1 MKVEILDFTHNPVD
15 LISQCAGICYGKDD
29 TSAKRVERCAKA
41 GHDSV
46 FEHAKVT
53 FKLTG
58 VSRNLTHQLVRHRL
72 CSFNEMS
79 MRYVKLGTTNY
90 YVTPRSIWDNEEM
103 LAAYNKVLDAADE
116 FYATAVSNGIPAEDA
131 RYAIPGAIET
141 EIIVTCNVRQLKH
154 ICELRIDKHAQ
165 WEIRNAMKMVL
176 EELGQLTALYWE
188 SDDPEQWEWLI
199 DEYIMEGKEW

>member
-79 MRYVKLGTTNY
+79 LRYVKLDGFQK
-90 YVTPRSIWDNEEM
+90 YVIPPSILENEAV
-103 LAAYNKVLDAADE
+103 LARYLGLLDEANC
-116 FYATAVSNGIPAEDA
+116 FYAFAIGEGIPAEDA

-154 ICELRIDKHAQ
+154 MCELRIDKHAQ
-165 WEIRNAMKMVL
+165 WEIREAMKKML
-176 EELGQLTALYWE
+176 DTMSLTVE
-188 SDDPEQWEWLI
+188 FDPQWEWLI

>member
-1 MKVEILDFTHNPVD
+1 MNVEILDFTHNPVD
-15 LISQCAGICYGKDD
+15 LIGQCAGICYGKDD

-41 GHDSV
+41 GHHSV

-79 MRYVKLGTTNY
+79 MRYVKLGETND
-90 YVTPRSIWDNEEM
+90 YVVPRSIWDNEEM
-103 LAAYNKVLDAADE
+103 LEAYNKVLDAADE
-116 FYATAVSNGIPAEDA
+116 FYAMAVSNGIPAEDA

-141 EIIVTCNVRQLKH
+141 EIVVTCNVRQLKH
-154 ICELRIDKHAQ
+154 MCELRIDKHAQ
-165 WEIRNAMKMVL
+165 WEIREAMKKML
-176 EELGQLTALYWE
+176 DTMSLTVE
-188 SDDPEQWEWLI
+188 FDPQWEWLI

>member
-1 MKVEILDFTHNPVD
+1 MKVEILDYTNNPVD
-15 LISQCAGICYGKDD
+15 LISRCAGVCYGKDD
-29 TSAKRVERCAKA
+29 SSFKRVKRCADA

-58 VSRNLTHQLVRHRL
+58 VSRNMTHQLVRHRL

-79 MRYVKLGTTNY
+79 MRYVKLEEMND
-90 YVTPRSIWDNEEM
+90 YVFPRSILDNEEI
-103 LAAYNKVLDAADE
+103 LTAYNKVLDAADE
-116 FYATAVSNGIPAEDA
+116 FYAMAVSKGIPAEDA

-154 ICELRIDKHAQ
+154 ICDLRIDKHAQ
-165 WEIRNAMKMVL
+165 WEIRDAMRAAVREIRMF
-176 EELGQLTALYWE
+176 
-188 SDDPEQWEWLI
+188 DEQWKWI
-199 DEYIMEGKEW
+199 VDEYIMEGDDL

>member
-1 MKVEILDFTHNPVD
+1 MNVEILDYTHNPVD

-29 TSAKRVERCAKA
+29 TSMKRVERCAKA

-79 MRYVKLGTTNY
+79 LRYVKMDGHQK
-90 YVTPRSIWDNEEM
+90 YVVPPSIFEKPDVLERYLEVIY
-103 LAAYNKVLDAADE
+103 AAND
-116 FYATAVSNGIPAEDA
+116 FYAFALYEGIPAEDA
-131 RYAIPGAIET
+131 RYAIPSALEV

-154 ICELRIDKHAQ
+154 ICDLRIDKHAQ
-165 WEIRNAMKMVL
+165 WEIREAMKKVL
-176 EELGQLTALYWE
+176 DTISLTTE
-188 SDDPEQWEWLI
+188 FDPQWEWLI
-199 DEYIMEGKEW
+199 DEYIMEGEMW

>member
-1 MKVEILDFTHNPVD
+1 MDVEILDYTYFPVD
-15 LISQCAGICYGKDD
+15 LISKCAGICYGKDD
-29 TSAKRVERCAKA
+29 TSMKRVERCAKA

-79 MRYVKLGTTNY
+79 LRYVKLEEVNG
-90 YVTPRSIWDNEEM
+90 YVYPSSILGNEEI
-103 LAAYNKVLDAADE
+103 LAAYDELLDKADE
-116 FYATAVSNGIPAEDA
+116 FYGMAVSKGIPAEDA

-154 ICELRIDKHAQ
+154 MSNLRIDKHAQ
-165 WEIRNAMKMVL
+165 WEIRKAMKQTLRSLL
-176 EELGQLTALYWE
+176 ESASLDSEDSWH
-188 SDDPEQWEWLI
+188 QWEWLI

>member
-1 MKVEILDFTHNPVD
+1 MKVEILDYTNNPVD
-15 LISQCAGICYGKDD
+15 LIGRCAGICYKKGD
-29 TSAKRVERCAKA
+29 SSFKRVKRCAEA

-53 FKLTG
+53 FKFSG
-58 VSRNLTHQLVRHRL
+58 VSRNMTHQLVRHRL

-79 MRYVKLGTTNY
+79 MRYVKLEEVNA
-90 YVTPRSIWDNEEM
+90 YVYPSSILGNEEI
-103 LAAYNKVLDAADE
+103 LTAYDELLDKADE
-116 FYATAVSNGIPAEDA
+116 FYGMAVSKGIPAEDA

-165 WEIRNAMKMVL
+165 WEIRNAMRMAL
-176 EELGQLTALYWE
+176 EAIRTI
-188 SDDPEQWEWLI
+188 DEQWTWLV
-199 DEYIMEGKEW
+199 DKYIMEGEDW